1 MEIKTIDIIPRS
13 SPLAAAIDDIAVFRD
28 VSKISHISLPAKID
42 FFMLIMCEHGS
53 IVIDYDTTTIHLT
66 EADLVALRPGH
77 ILHSYKVSPDWRG
90 HVIIGSVNNF
100 DNTFSPIMS
109 YILPCVI
116 KYASNPVIKL
126 TPEEMSSQIDLRTI
140 IEHRVYGH
148 PTHSYS
154 TNVSRSLLEA
164 LFFETLGVYASHS
177 AERQINSAIG
187 RRKDTLLL
195 DFVDLVASKFRI
207 ERSVTYYAEKLC
219 VTPKHLSATVKEVS
233 GRTASQWIDSYV
245 IAEAKLKLRH
255 SGMTI
260 QEIATELNFPN
271 QSFFGKY
278 FKNLTG
284 MSPREY
290 RSVIS

>member
-1 MEIKTIDIIPRS
+1 
-13 SPLAAAIDDIAVFRD
+13 
-28 VSKISHISLPAKID
+28 
-42 FFMLIMCEHGS
+42 MLIMCESGY
-53 IVIDYDTTTIHLT
+53 IVLNYDTNTIRLT

-77 ILHSYKVSPDWRG
+77 ILHSYTVSPDWRG

-100 DNTFSPIMS
+100 DNTFSPIMT
-109 YILPCVI
+109 YILPCII
-116 KYASNPVIKL
+116 KFAANPVIRL
-126 TPEEMSSQIDLRTI
+126 SPAEMSSQIDLRTI
-140 IEHRVYGH
+140 IEHQVYSQPSH
-148 PTHSYS
+148 PYS
-154 TNVSRSLLEA
+154 TNVGRYLLEA

-177 AERQINSAIG
+177 AERQINSATG

-195 DFVDLVASKFRI
+195 DFVNLVSTEFRN
-207 ERSVTYYAEKLC
+207 ERSVTFYAKKLC

-245 IAEAKLKLRH
+245 IAESKLKLRH

-284 MSPREY
+284 MSPRDY
-290 RSVIS
+290 RSAIS